1 MSASKKK
8 HPFDFKTQYGLGF
21 DPQDDEIV
29 VDFFCGGG
37 GAGTGL
43 EMGLGRKVNVA
54 KNHSAKAISM
64 HTINHPGAKH
74 FTTDVF
80 DGDPDTECGGKAV
93 GWFHMSPDCTHHSQA
108 AGGQPRKREIRNL
121 SWIGLK
127 WAGKKKPRVISL
139 ENVKQILQWGRL
151 IAKRDKATGRVIK
164 LGGAIAAPGEV
175 VPVDQQF
182 LIPDPKQRGRT
193 WRRFVALLEGMGYV
207 VEWKVIKACDF
218 GAPTS
223 RERLFMLARCDG
235 QPIVWPEPTHA
246 KKPAKAQK
254 PWRTAAEC
262 IDFSDLGKSIFGRKK
277 DLAPATLRRVAKG
290 MKKFVIDN
298 ATPFIVPI
306 ANWSGET
313 VQSANQPLRT
323 VNSYPRGGAFSV
335 VSPVIAPATHQ
346 GSDRINDPLEPLPT
360 VTCANRGELTLIS
373 PTLVQTGYGERDG
386 QEPRVPGLDQPLGTV
401 VAGGVKHALT
411 SAVLVGAGG
420 PEYSGKP
427 TAADQP
433 VGSLLAQNHRGIAA
447 ASLVQLGNGDK
458 AGAAP
463 RTADLHD
470 PLGTIM
476 ASGGKYGVAAAHLV
490 KFRFDDAGKPLDEP
504 LPTITSGGNYQRP
517 AGAAHAMG
525 IATAFMA
532 QMNGGFNTTA
542 AKSLED
548 PMTTVTNTGSQQQL
562 VTATLVTNT
571 TGHAP
576 SDIEGPVPTLTTGQ
590 HHMLATAHLLHLR
603 GNCDARDSADPLH
616 TVSAGGTHH
625 GLVTAFM
632 ERQFGASVGQ
642 DLDEPAPTITAG
654 GGGKSSLVSF
664 ELSPEHEEGALRV
677 AAFLISYYGTENMS
691 GCDQPAPTI
700 TTKDRLGLVT
710 VMVKG
715 TPYVI
720 VDIRLRMLQPAELYQ
735 AQGFPTDYI
744 ITHGADGKPFTKTEQ
759 VHMCGNSVSPPP
771 MAALARANDPWRT
784 NVQHQV
790 AA

>member
-1 MSASKKK
+1 MSAHQKK

-21 DPQDDEIV
+21 NPQDDEIV

-43 EMGLGRKVNVA
+43 EMGLGRTVSVA
-54 KNHSAKAISM
+54 KNHSPAAISM
-64 HTINHPGAKH
+64 HTVNHPGAKH

-139 ENVKQILQWGRL
+139 ENVKQILQWGPL
-151 IAKRDKATGRVIK
+151 VAKRCKSTGKVVK
-164 LGGAIAAPGEV
+164 LGGGIAAPGEV

-182 LIPDPKQRGRT
+182 LVPDPARRGQT
-193 WRRFVALLEGMGYV
+193 WAVFVAELERLGYV
-207 VEWKVIKACDF
+207 VEWRVIRACDF

-223 RERLFMLARCDG
+223 RERLFMIARCDG

-246 KKPAKAQK
+246 KRPAKGQK
-254 PWRTAAEC
+254 AWRTAAEC
-262 IDFSDLGKSIFGRKK
+262 IDFTDLGKSIFGRKK

-298 ATPFIVPI
+298 PAPFIVPI

-313 VQSANQPLRT
+313 VQSANEPLRT
-323 VNSYPRGGAFSV
+323 VTSYPKGGAFSV

-360 VTCANRGELTLIS
+360 ITCANRGELTLIS
-373 PTLVQTGYGERDG
+373 PTLIQSGYGEREG
-386 QEPRVPGLDQPLGTV
+386 QQPRVPGIDQPLGTV
-401 VAGGVKHALT
+401 VAGGVKHAL
-411 SAVLVGAGG
+411 
-420 PEYSGKP
+420 
-427 TAADQP
+427 
-433 VGSLLAQNHRGIAA
+433 
-447 ASLVQLGNGDK
+447 
-458 AGAAP
+458 
-463 RTADLHD
+463 
-470 PLGTIM
+470 
-476 ASGGKYGVAAAHLV
+476 AAAHLV
-490 KFRFDDAGKPLDEP
+490 KFRFNDAGKALDEP

-525 IATAFMA
+525 VSTVFMA
-532 QMNGGFNTTA
+532 QMNGGFNTTH
-542 AKSLED
+542 AKGVDE

-562 VTATLVTNT
+562 VAASLV
-571 TGHAP
+571 
-576 SDIEGPVPTLTTGQ
+576 
-590 HHMLATAHLLHLR
+590 HLR
-603 GNCDARDSADPLH
+603 GNCDARDVNDPLH
-616 TVSAGGTHH
+616 TISAGGQHH

-632 ERQFGASVGQ
+632 KREFGCSVGQ
-642 DLDEPAPTITAG
+642 PLDEPAPTVTAG
-654 GGGKSSLVSF
+654 GGGKSSVVSLK
-664 ELSPEHEEGALRV
+664 LSPEHEEGALRV
-677 AAFLISYYGTENMS
+677 AAFLISYYGTENVS
-691 GCDQPAPTI
+691 GAGEPTPTI
-700 TTKDRLGLVT
+700 TTKDRLALVT

-720 VDIRLRMLQPAELYQ
+720 VDICLRMLKPSELYK
-735 AQGFPTDYI
+735 AQGFPADYV
-744 ITHGADGKPFTKTEQ
+744 ITHGADGKPFTKTQQ

-771 MAALARANDPWRT
+771 MAALARANDPWRISA
-784 NVQHQV
+784 QHQV

>member
-1 MSASKKK
+1 MSAQQKK

-21 DPQDDEIV
+21 NPQDDEIV

-43 EMGLGRKVNVA
+43 EMGLGRAVNVA
-54 KNHSAKAISM
+54 KNHSPQAISM
-64 HTINHPGAKH
+64 HTVNHPGAVH
-74 FTTDVF
+74 YTTDVF
-80 DGDPDTECGGKAV
+80 EGDPDTECGGKAV

-127 WAGKKKPRVISL
+127 WAGMKRPRVISL

-151 IAKRDKATGRVIK
+151 IAKRDKATGRVVK
-164 LGGAIAAPGEV
+164 LGGDIAAPGEV
-175 VPVDQQF
+175 VPVGQQF

-193 WRRFVALLEGMGYV
+193 WRRFVALLEAMGYV

-223 RERLFMLARCDG
+223 RERLFMIARCDG

-246 KKPAKAQK
+246 KNPAKGQQK
-254 PWRTAAEC
+254 WKTAADC
-262 IDFSDLGKSIFGRKK
+262 IDFTDLGKSIFGRKK

-298 ATPFIVPI
+298 PAPFIVPI
-306 ANWSGET
+306 ANWSGEA
-313 VQSANQPLRT
+313 VQSADEPLRT
-323 VNSYPRGGAFSV
+323 ITSYPKGGAFSV
-335 VSPVIAPATHQ
+335 VSPIIAPATHQ
-346 GSDRINDPLEPLPT
+346 GSDRINDPLVPLPT

-373 PTLVQTGYGERDG
+373 PTLIQSGYGERPG

-401 VAGGVKHALT
+401 VAGGVKHAL
-411 SAVLVGAGG
+411 
-420 PEYSGKP
+420 
-427 TAADQP
+427 
-433 VGSLLAQNHRGIAA
+433 
-447 ASLVQLGNGDK
+447 
-458 AGAAP
+458 
-463 RTADLHD
+463 
-470 PLGTIM
+470 
-476 ASGGKYGVAAAHLV
+476 AAAHLV
-490 KFRFDDAGKPLDEP
+490 KFRFNDAGKALDEP

-525 IATAFMA
+525 ISTVFMA

-542 AKSLED
+542 AKSIED

-562 VTATLVTNT
+562 VTANLV
-571 TGHAP
+571 
-576 SDIEGPVPTLTTGQ
+576 
-590 HHMLATAHLLHLR
+590 HLR
-603 GNCDARDSADPLH
+603 GNCDARDTADPLH
-616 TVSAGGTHH
+616 TISAGGTHH

-642 DLDEPAPTITAG
+642 GVDEPAPIITAG
-654 GGGKSSLVSF
+654 GGGKSSLVEF
-664 ELSPEHEEGALRV
+664 QLSPEVEAGALRV

-691 GCDQPAPTI
+691 AADAPAPTI

-710 VMVKG
+710 VTIKG

-720 VDIRLRMLQPAELYQ
+720 VDICLRMLQPAELYK
-735 AQGFPTDYI
+735 AQGFPPDYI
-744 ITHGADGKPFTKTEQ
+744 ISHGADGKPFTKTQQ

-771 MAALARANDPWRT
+771 MAALARANDPWR
-784 NVQHQV
+784 
-790 AA
+790 AAERQAEAA